1 MSSAKAPT
9 YVGSVRLIFEAGTK
23 LEAKPQT
30 AATAATYF
38 HRFFQ
43 ECEHDDYDFYLV
55 AATAMYLA
63 GKVEED
69 HLKIRDVI
77 NVFHKSVYPKSDPLP
92 LAEEYWCLRDAI
104 VHCELLMLRV
114 LQFRVSVD
122 HPHRYLLHY
131 LWSLH
136 DWLGP
141 LSVNG
146 ASGGCRVPLAQVAW
160 SLLCDV
166 YLQPGCLRHPPQEMA
181 VAVLQVALLAY
192 DVRLP
197 HAEESDLTWY
207 ETFCQNLSKEK
218 LSDIMMDIIQVYEA
232 EAA

>member
-1 MSSAKAPT
+1 M
-9 YVGSVRLIFEAGTK
+9 
-23 LEAKPQT
+23 
-30 AATAATYF
+30 
-38 HRFFQ
+38 
-43 ECEHDDYDFYLV
+43 
-55 AATAMYLA
+55 
-63 GKVEED
+63 
-69 HLKIRDVI
+69 HL
-77 NVFHKSVYPKSDPLP
+77 LG
-92 LAEEYWCLRDAI
+92 W
-104 VHCELLMLRV
+104 
-114 LQFRVSVD
+114 Q
-122 HPHRYLLHY
+122 YLLHY

-207 ETFCQNLSKEK
+207 EV
-218 LSDIMMDIIQVYEA
+218 SDRSIDSLKYLRDCTVTSLGA
-232 EAA
+232 R

>member
-1 MSSAKAPT
+1 MSGGKSSSYAM
-9 YVGSVRLIFEAGTK
+9 SVKMIFEAGTK

-30 AATAATYF
+30 SATAATYF

-43 ECEHDDYDFYLV
+43 ECRHEDYDFCLV

-77 NVFHKSVYPKSDPLP
+77 NVFHKCVYPKSDPLP
-92 LAEEYWCLRDAI
+92 LGDEYWCLRDAI

-131 LWSLH
+131 LWSLT

-141 LSVNG
+141 ATVRS
-146 ASGGCRVPLAQVAW
+146 VPLAQVAW
-160 SLLCDV
+160 SLLCDLYQHPV
-166 YLQPGCLRHPPQEMA
+166 CLKHPSQHVA
-181 VAVLQVALLAY
+181 VAILQLALLVY
-192 DVRLP
+192 DIKVP
-197 HAEESDLTWY
+197 YSEDSVLTWY
-207 ETFCQNLSKEK
+207 ETFCDSLSKEK
-218 LSDIMMDIIQVYEA
+218 LADVMIDVIQTYEV
-232 EAA
+232 EAT